1 MVYAYISGS
10 TLLSVGTSCFSPKTK
25 TSLVVGS
32 MFLFFSSPAILL
44 HRSACRP
51 HNVIRVAQ
59 SIVHPFQLD
68 FRLRCTAFHSAT
80 KERHVIY
87 EWHSPCVAEIKFSRF
102 SRWIFFKGTLY
113 RSTFSQNPAILRC
126 CVVFHGWNCE
136 TCRKAEHDSLLCYAE
151 IGGLFCQSSC
161 VQENVA
167 RGEYSTT
174 W

>member
-32 MFLFFSSPAILL
+32 MFLSFSSLAILL

-51 HNVIRVAQ
+51 HDVIRVAQ
-59 SIVHPFQLD
+59 SIVHSFQLD
-68 FRLRCTAFHSAT
+68 FRLRCIQPFTATRKNAALFMSDT
-80 KERHVIY
+80 RHVSAKLN
-87 EWHSPCVAEIKFSRF
+87 SPVFHDGYSSKEHFTDL
-102 SRWIFFKGTLY
+102 IFL
-113 RSTFSQNPAILRC
+113 RILRC

-151 IGGLFCQSSC
+151 IGGLFCRSSC
-161 VQENVA
+161 VQKNVA